1 MTNRDELVARLLI
14 EERWAHLHARGNRDE
29 ASDLSALPIERGGLG
44 RRLHPATLKAR
55 IRSYDAKR
63 AQRLEEQRN
72 QERER
77 RVHKA
82 VLAAIRADKRVA
94 SLAGSSDPDAY
105 SAALRAYERAEEL
118 VDKRRVEHVPLTRW
132 MRDSDELDVSLELR
146 EAVLGIERAGD
157 ARGLATLLRLRE
169 IRRRRVARSP
179 HGPSAG

>member
-1 MTNRDELVARLLI
+1 MTNRDELVARMLI
-14 EERWAHLHARGNRDE
+14 EERWAHLYARGNRNE

-63 AQRLEEQRN
+63 AQRLEEQREE
-72 QERER
+72 ERER

-105 SAALRAYERAEEL
+105 GAALRAYERAEEL

-132 MRDSDELDVSLELR
+132 MRDSDELDVALGLLEAIELR
-146 EAVLGIERAGD
+146 APVQRDELQQALLAGD
-157 ARGLATLLRLRE
+157 RTDLPRRP
-169 IRRRRVARSP
+169 RRR
-179 HGPSAG
+179 